1 MKKVLII
8 FFFLI
13 FSSHLPAQILLDPYD
28 IYYGRQPS
36 ARAEAMG
43 RGMVANS
50 SNEFASF
57 YNPASSSFTHG
68 INFNFSHSTKY
79 YNDKN
84 ANFNYEGVSY
94 DLKKGRGNIGLS
106 RYYMGAG
113 NELNGDNFN
122 YTFYTINYSRHV
134 IYGFYAGANLN
145 IINSHIPGYE
155 SHRGYILPEN
165 VTAASVDIGAIKT
178 FNLTGKSFRGL
189 LHEINLGASVTNVSF
204 TVLQSFFGR
213 QNLPVL
219 LRVGGAYN
227 VRFYNFMPTDNEK
240 GVPGF
245 TYKLNLLVHL
255 EMEKELRYDN
265 HDIYKAGAEATIY
278 EILSLRG
285 GFYSNWYSGG
295 YKYNYFTY
303 GAGINIPINKLT
315 HGDYPFGISIDY
327 ANMKQP
333 ATRDYGRFNILSMKL
348 NWIPD

>member
-1 MKKVLII
+1 MKKILIA
-8 FFFLI
+8 FFILIACSNLSAQFL
-13 FSSHLPAQILLDPYD
+13 DTYD

-43 RGMVANS
+43 RGMVANP

-68 INFNFSHSTKY
+68 ININFSHSAKY

-113 NELNGDNFN
+113 LRRNGDNYSF
-122 YTFYTINYSRHV
+122 TFYTFNYSRHV
-134 IYGFYAGANLN
+134 IDGFYAGANLN
-145 IINSHIPGYE
+145 VINSHIPG
-155 SHRGYILPEN
+155 HRSYPTNIDPEN
-165 VTAASVDIGAIKT
+165 VMAASVDIGAIKA

-189 LHEINLGASVTNVSF
+189 LQGITLGASVTNLSF
-204 TVLQSFFGR
+204 TVLQSYFRR

-227 VRFYNFMPTDNEK
+227 ARFYNFRPTDNER
-240 GVPGF
+240 GAPDF

-255 EMEKELRYDN
+255 EMEKELRNDN
-265 HDIYKAGAEATIY
+265 LDIFKAGAEATIY

-285 GFYSNWYSGG
+285 GVYSNWYSGG
-295 YKYNYFTY
+295 NKNTYFTY

-315 HGDYPFGISIDY
+315 HDDYPFKISVDY
-327 ANMKQP
+327 ANLQHP
-333 ATRDYGRFNILSMKL
+333 SSYDYGRFNVISMKL